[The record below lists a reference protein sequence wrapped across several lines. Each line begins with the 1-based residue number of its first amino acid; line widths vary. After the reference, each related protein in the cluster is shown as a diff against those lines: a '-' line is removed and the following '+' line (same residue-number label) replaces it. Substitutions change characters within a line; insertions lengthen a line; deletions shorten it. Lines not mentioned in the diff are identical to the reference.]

1 MYKILAVDDEYMI
14 LEGLKFLLPWNDLGF
29 EFVKTARTAMEA
41 LDYLADNHVD
51 LVISDITMPEM
62 TGIEMINTAQQQGKK
77 FMSIFL
83 SGYQEFDYVK
93 EGIRLGVKDYLLKPV
108 DKEELAEI
116 VLKIKKELDELA
128 QRQNQEH
135 LIRENQLIRWIND
148 ELNESEFER
157 LLLDF
162 HISGKGPFTT
172 LKIQGN
178 QDELLS
184 IIEFTQ
190 KFGQPLVISGG
201 IQQHNQLLII
211 FIGKA
216 SALNTYLSNIRR
228 KYEKSIQIYVGET
241 IIDWENLYESYSR
254 VSQLEEIRNF
264 YPDLLPNFSNGIDSE
279 LVRDDFS
286 FLSFN
291 KSLMIGDTKTIS
303 QELDSIFE
311 RVVNQQVPPE
321 NARYITFLLF
331 NDMFRQYPTIS
342 REVYEET
349 IEKIRS
355 SNTVYELKRL
365 LEELLNGAAY
375 QGEDTHFS
383 SLTKSVIEI
392 IQKNYR
398 EELTLKSVADQ
409 LHVNAVYLGQVFKKE
424 IRYSFS
430 QYLNQIRIKRA
441 QYLLLNSNFNINEIS
456 EEIGYNNTNYFS
468 KMFKKLNG
476 ITPKEFREE
485 YKDGYTE
492 L

>member
-14 LEGLKFLLPWNDLGF
+14 LEGLKYLLPWNELGF

-41 LDYLADNHVD
+41 LDYLDNNHVD

-62 TGIEMINTAQQQGKK
+62 TGIEMINAAQQQGKK
-77 FMSIFL
+77 FMAIFL
-83 SGYQEFDYVK
+83 TGYQEFNYVK

-116 VLKIKKELDELA
+116 VLKCKTELDELV
-128 QRQNQEH
+128 QRQNQTQI
-135 LIRENQLIRWIND
+135 IRENQLIRWIND
-148 ELNESEFER
+148 ELNESEFEK

-162 HISGKGPFTT
+162 RINTRGPFTV
-172 LKIQGN
+172 LKLQGASH
-178 QDELLS
+178 ELLS
-184 IIEFTQ
+184 LMNFTQ
-190 KFGQPLVISGG
+190 KFNQPLVISWGV
-201 IQQHNQLLII
+201 QQHHQIILI
-211 FIGKA
+211 FVGDSA
-216 SALNTYLSNIRR
+216 ALNIYLSCVKRQ
-228 KYEKSIQIYVGET
+228 YAKSIQIYVGET
-241 IIDWENLYESYSR
+241 INEWENLYESYAR
-254 VSQLEEIRNF
+254 VLQLEEIKKF
-264 YPDLLPNFSNGIDSE
+264 YPDLLPNFSNDNAPE

-291 KSLMIGDTKTIS
+291 KSLMIGDTNTIL
-303 QELDSIFE
+303 QELDNIFE
-311 RVVNQQVPPE
+311 RVASQQILPE
-321 NARYITFLLF
+321 NARYIAFLLF
-331 NDMFRQYPTIS
+331 NDIFRRYPTIS

-349 IEKIRS
+349 IEKIRR
-355 SNTVYELKRL
+355 SNNIYKLKSL
-365 LEELLNGAAY
+365 LEEQLSSSSCQN
-375 QGEDTHFS
+375 EDNHFS
-383 SLTKSVIEI
+383 IMTKNVIEI

-476 ITPKEFREE
+476 ITPKDFREE

-492 L
+492 W